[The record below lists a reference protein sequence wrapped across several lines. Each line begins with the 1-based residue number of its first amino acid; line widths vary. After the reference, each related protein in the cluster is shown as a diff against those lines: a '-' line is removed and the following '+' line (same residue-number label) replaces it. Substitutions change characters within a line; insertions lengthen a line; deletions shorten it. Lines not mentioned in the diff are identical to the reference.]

1 MLSIYT
7 LPKSS
12 RLLTKADFDLVFTDA
27 KSFRDRKYTLLV
39 RKSDQE
45 TARIGFILAKKKVR
59 LSVDRNRIRRVVR
72 ESFRHWRAELPIV
85 DMIFIS
91 QPGLASMPNLK
102 LFPSLDKQWSRII
115 STMPK

>member
-1 MLSIYT
+1 M
-7 LPKSS
+7 
-12 RLLTKADFDLVFTDA
+12 
-27 KSFRDRKYTLLV
+27 LLV
-39 RKSDQE
+39 RHREQE
-45 TARIGFILAKKKVR
+45 TARLGFIIAKKKVR

-72 ESFRHWRAELPIV
+72 ESFRHWRAELPMV

-102 LFPSLDKQWSRII
+102 LFSSLEKQWSRII